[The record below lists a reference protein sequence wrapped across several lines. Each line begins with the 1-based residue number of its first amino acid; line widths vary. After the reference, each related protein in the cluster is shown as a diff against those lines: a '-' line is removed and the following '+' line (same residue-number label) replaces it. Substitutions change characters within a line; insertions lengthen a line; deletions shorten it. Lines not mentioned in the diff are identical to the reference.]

1 MPSDSSALHGD
12 GEASMVGNAS
22 ACRWR
27 GDHRMGEL
35 IGVRGRKGLASG
47 ACTLQ
52 WCGLGSR
59 RARFLPVQHR
69 VVTGKKMAMQEWSTR
84 ATDVRGQGADM

>member
-12 GEASMVGNAS
+12 GEASVVGNAS

-35 IGVRGRKGLASG
+35 IRVRGRKGLASG

-52 WCGLGSR
+52 CAWAQSLSGVASGAGVLDS
-59 RARFLPVQHR
+59 FLSNI
-69 VVTGKKMAMQEWSTR
+69 GW
-84 ATDVRGQGADM
+84 